1 MMKKRSMKMM
11 LFLLLSFVLVLSGC
25 SSKSSSD
32 ESDGKKDGVTELTLF
47 SADIHSQW
55 DDMQSPVS
63 KLVTEKTGVTINPE
77 FDVNGGT
84 QKIALMVASGEYPDL
99 IVPKGGAGTLVEAGA
114 LIDLT
119 DLIEEHAPNL
129 KKIYGDYLSRLKWSN
144 DDESIY
150 ILPTAAIDQQYFNPS
165 HGVGLQHAVVK
176 ELGYPEIKTL
186 KDFENAIRDYKE
198 KNPTIDGQ
206 PTLGLSLLADDWRIM
221 ISTTNPAFWSTGA
234 SDDGEFYVDPE
245 TYEATFHYKR
255 PEEKEYFR
263 WLNHMNDEGLLD
275 PESFVQKYDQ
285 YLAKLSSGRVLGI
298 IDDDWQFAEA
308 QRSLREQGKTD
319 KMYGLYPATLSED
332 IKHANFQSAGYLAG
346 WGIGISVDA
355 EDPVAA
361 IKFLDF
367 LASEEGQTLQNWGI
381 EGEHYEIVDGKRVI
395 SEEEMDKRN
404 NNANYVKETGVG
416 VLKGFAPSYGDGVED
431 STGQTYTIA
440 SPEQVKDSYTDVEKE
455 VLTNYGVEMWKDLY
469 PQADEFPIKPW
480 GAAFN
485 ITVPG
490 DSELA
495 LIEQKVLDIVKK
507 RIPEVILA
515 DPADFD
521 KLYDNFLAEIDKA
534 GAKDAEKMRTDLI
547 KDRVELWNN

>member
-1 MMKKRSMKMM
+1 MKKRSIKMM

-32 ESDGKKDGVTELTLF
+32 EGDGKKDGVTELTLF

-99 IVPKGGAGTLVEAGA
+99 ILPKGGAGTLVEAGA

-119 DLIEEHAPNL
+119 DLIDEHAPNL

-150 ILPTAAIDQQYFNPS
+150 ILPTTAIDQQYFNPS

-404 NNANYVKETGVG
+404 NNANYVKETGIG

-440 SPEQVKDSYTDVEKE
+440 SPEQVKDAYTDVEKE

-469 PQADEFPIKPW
+469 PQADEFPVKPW

>member
-32 ESDGKKDGVTELTLF
+32 EGDGKKDGVTELTLF

-308 QRSLREQGKTD
+308 QRSLREQGKAD

-381 EGEHYEIVDGKRVI
+381 EGEHYEMVDGKRVI
-395 SEEEMDKRN
+395 SEEEMDERN

-534 GAKDAEKMRTDLI
+534 GAKDAEKMRTELI

>member
-150 ILPTAAIDQQYFNPS
+150 ILPTAAIDQQYFSPS

>member
-1 MMKKRSMKMM
+1 MKKRSMKMM